1 MIFFSLLRLFAK
13 DNLKA
18 MVGRLGMNTGEPI
31 EHAMVSRV
39 IETAQVLS
47 FSSSGPPIIRQS
59 EALRTRNRDLKC
71 ELAPHSGCGADRHIS
86 FMLFHD
92 FEQHRKSEIKM
103 DKVEEKTAG
112 GIFIPQTA
120 QEKTQIAVVE
130 AIGDDVK
137 TIKVGQKILHDKY
150 AGTSVKMD
158 NEEYLILNIKDVL
171 AIVG

>member
-1 MIFFSLLRLFAK
+1 MTIK
-13 DNLKA
+13 P
-18 MVGRLGMNTGEPI
+18 LGE
-31 EHAMVSRV
+31 RV
-39 IETAQVLS
+39 LV
-47 FSSSGPPIIRQS
+47 
-59 EALRTRNRDLKC
+59 
-71 ELAPHSGCGADRHIS
+71 
-86 FMLFHD
+86 
-92 FEQHRKSEIKM
+92 KM

-137 TIKVGQKILHDKY
+137 TIKVGQTILHDKY

>member
-1 MIFFSLLRLFAK
+1 MTIK
-13 DNLKA
+13 P
-18 MVGRLGMNTGEPI
+18 LGE
-31 EHAMVSRV
+31 RV
-39 IETAQVLS
+39 LV
-47 FSSSGPPIIRQS
+47 
-59 EALRTRNRDLKC
+59 
-71 ELAPHSGCGADRHIS
+71 
-86 FMLFHD
+86 
-92 FEQHRKSEIKM
+92 KM

-137 TIKVGQKILHDKY
+137 TVKVGQKILHDKY
-150 AGTSVKMD
+150 AGTQVKMD

>member
-1 MIFFSLLRLFAK
+1 MTIK
-13 DNLKA
+13 P
-18 MVGRLGMNTGEPI
+18 LGE
-31 EHAMVSRV
+31 RV
-39 IETAQVLS
+39 LV
-47 FSSSGPPIIRQS
+47 
-59 EALRTRNRDLKC
+59 
-71 ELAPHSGCGADRHIS
+71 
-86 FMLFHD
+86 
-92 FEQHRKSEIKM
+92 KM

-130 AIGDDVK
+130 AVGEDVK

-158 NEEYLILNIKDVL
+158 NDEYLILNIKDVL

>member
-1 MIFFSLLRLFAK
+1 MTIK
-13 DNLKA
+13 P
-18 MVGRLGMNTGEPI
+18 LGE
-31 EHAMVSRV
+31 RV
-39 IETAQVLS
+39 LV
-47 FSSSGPPIIRQS
+47 
-59 EALRTRNRDLKC
+59 
-71 ELAPHSGCGADRHIS
+71 
-86 FMLFHD
+86 
-92 FEQHRKSEIKM
+92 KM

-130 AIGDDVK
+130 AIGADVK

-150 AGTSVKMD
+150 AGTQVKMD

>member
-1 MIFFSLLRLFAK
+1 MTIK
-13 DNLKA
+13 P
-18 MVGRLGMNTGEPI
+18 LGE
-31 EHAMVSRV
+31 RV
-39 IETAQVLS
+39 LV
-47 FSSSGPPIIRQS
+47 
-59 EALRTRNRDLKC
+59 
-71 ELAPHSGCGADRHIS
+71 
-86 FMLFHD
+86 
-92 FEQHRKSEIKM
+92 KM

-130 AIGDDVK
+130 AIGDEVK
-137 TIKVGQKILHDKY
+137 TVKVGQKILHDKY